1 MKENYD
7 VLTKA
12 FIDLH
17 KEEENQKKKN
27 LRTIEYKGSTIIIRN
42 NDLTEEMTQAIVNP
56 ENEQLMHEGEYARSI
71 ADKAGDKFKE
81 E

>member
-1 MKENYD
+1 MEENKD

-12 FIDLH
+12 FNDIH

-27 LRTIEYKGSTIIIRN
+27 LKTIEYKGSTIIIRN

-56 ENEQLMHEGEYARSI
+56 ENEQLMHEGEYAKNI
-71 ADKAGDKFKE
+71 ALKAGDKFKE